1 MRSVYLQKN
10 KDIFKVH
17 DLPAE
22 EYAQSIGLPGAPKIK
37 FVKASAAK
45 EAQRAETKAKQ
56 AVATKAEEEESSS
69 EEEDSDIEESLPT
82 PKVMIVSIY
91 LLVNVYVADQ
101 FSFRLPSQHPKSK
114 RCSYERI
121 KIFFLNITISLWTMR
136 TKMIY

>member
-22 EYAQSIGLPGAPKIK
+22 EYAQSLGLPGAPKIK

-56 AVATKAEEEESSS
+56 AVAAKPEEEESSS
-69 EEEDSDIEESLPT
+69 EEEEESGAEEESVPT
-82 PKVMIVSIY
+82 TKVLTVY
-91 LLVNVYVADQ
+91 LYI
-101 FSFRLPSQHPKSK
+101 
-114 RCSYERI
+114 CSSMYPLLI
-121 KIFFLNITISLWTMR
+121 NFV
-136 TKMIY
+136 